1 MLKVGEAVAKQVALQ
16 WLAEKK
22 AAGRRGRDLALLVRA
37 RFPLRRQERDVL
49 AALTSIEDDVAERLT
64 PGLTDAA
71 HGLAE
76 NEREAA
82 LAAVADALLAAD
94 LSDTGLF
101 AADLDPSALATAVRA
116 QWPVARAAL
125 SSPAERLFEI
135 GLDRACVVLTHLVRE
150 LPEFNAA
157 VGVEQL
163 RRLRAVLD
171 GIDRVLDRL
180 PSRELGA
187 PEGTDFDAQF
197 RRRYLDRV
205 VRSYERLEVIGL
217 TAHSYEPRTTLSV
230 AYLSLT
236 VTADAERAARRPRDR
251 GVPGR
256 LGDDPGARQATDNIR
271 VEAALGGSR
280 LTVIR
285 GEAGAGK
292 STLLRWLAVNAARSA
307 FTDQLAGWNGCVPFL
322 VKLRDFADGPLP
334 RGDELLT
341 QPSSPPWGPAPRE
354 WVHRRLESGEALVL
368 VDGVD
373 ELVATRRAAVRTW
386 LRDLLAG
393 YPDIRVVVTSR
404 PTAVTSK
411 WLLAEGFR
419 SVVLEPMSAADVQ
432 VFLRRWHAAL
442 LDSTSAPDLLPC
454 RPEEVPEHQ
463 RVLLAQL
470 QARPHLRALA
480 RSPLLCAMVCALN
493 LDRRARL
500 PRDRLALYSAALD
513 MLLERRDADRNVSA
527 GDDIQA
533 TVAEKLA
540 LLRALAWWLNE
551 NGRTEMSRE
560 QALAR
565 ISSRLRG
572 MPGVSESADVLLDHL
587 IERSGVIRQP
597 VAGRVDFIHRTFQ
610 EFLAAGEAVDR
621 DSIDLLVSHA
631 RSDLWRETVLMACAQ
646 ASPDQRG
653 RLLSG
658 ILAAAASASA
668 RTARQLL
675 LLAAACRET
684 AVLAPPEVLARVDTA
699 VRGLVPPRSVRESR
713 SLATVGESI
722 LDYLPKDLADLSAAQ
737 AAACVRTAALVNGPA
752 ALETLAVCTRPAL
765 EGPGRAG
772 GGLEVLRPG
781 DLRRPGSG
789 RRAPDPEDRRQD
801 RDRLRRRPSFPA
813 PAQEPRSHQGG
824 PVGPRPRRGGSSR
837 AGPVAPPRGTGAAR
851 RPGSRLAPR
860 TRQPHEARFPVPEL
874 HDGLA
879 EGTPDAGPA
888 DPPRKP
894 LPHERRGSRRLLVPG
909 RNAEPQWHLPGEQL
923 TRRLGLPPRGTGED
937 HRHHVWPGHEHR
949 GPQDGR
955 RVTDR
960 RQVPHLH
967 RMFGPRPELPGIAPR
982 SQRHVHPVLGHRR
995 GSARRTS
1002 VAALPDL
1009 DRFPGRGR
1017 PRAVRRSRDHHPAGA
1032 RNRRGERR
1040 QARTR
1045 GHSAPKVKRIL
1056 PRRPAVREWAK
1067 ASS

>member
-16 WLAEKK
+16 WLADKK

-49 AALTSIEDDVAERLT
+49 AALTSIEDDVAERLR

-150 LPEFNAA
+150 LPEFDAA

-217 TAHSYEPRTTLSV
+217 TTHSYEPRTTLSV

-307 FTDQLAGWNGCVPFL
+307 FTDQLTGWNGCVPFL

-463 RVLLAQL
+463 RALLAQL

-621 DSIDLLVSHA
+621 DSIDLLLSHA

-658 ILAAAASASA
+658 ILAAAASVSA

-684 AVLAPPEVLARVDTA
+684 AVLAPPEVLARVDAA

-752 ALETLAVCTRPAL
+752 ALETLAGYAPDLRSKVQEEL
-765 EGPGRAG
+765 VAG
-772 GGLEVLRPG
+772 WKYFDPETYAREVLA
-781 DLRRPGSG
+781 D
-789 RRAPDPEDRRQD
+789 AP
-801 RDRLRRRPSFPA
+801 LHA
-813 PAQEPRSHQGG
+813 
-824 PVGPRPRRGGSSR
+824 
-837 AGPVAPPRGTGAAR
+837 T
-851 RPGSRLAPR
+851 PGSRIDIDFTTAVPFLHLLKNLSRCWINLWSQGPIETEIQALARLYRLRELTLLADQAPD
-860 TRQPHEARFPVPEL
+860 ALPEL
-874 HDGLA
+874 GSLTNLDDLFLNL
-879 EGTPDAGPA
+879 TAGW
-888 DPPRKP
+888 PR
-894 LPHERRGSRRLLVPG
+894 E
-909 RNAEPQWHLPGEQL
+909 
-923 TRRLGLPPRGTGED
+923 
-937 HRHHVWPGHEHR
+937 
-949 GPQDGR
+949 
-955 RVTDR
+955 
-960 RQVPHLH
+960 
-967 RMFGPRPELPGIAPR
+967 
-982 SQRHVHPVLGHRR
+982 
-995 GSARRTS
+995 
-1002 VAALPDL
+1002 LPDL
-1009 DRFPGRGR
+1009 AQLIHLQRLSLVNAKEVEDFSFLREMTDLKQISFFHNPST
-1017 PRAVRRSRDHHPAGA
+1017 AWLDHLPNPTGITTFTC
-1032 RNRRGERR
+1032 
-1040 QARTR
+1040 ARTADT
-1045 GHSAPKVKRIL
+1045 GEL
-1056 PRRPAVREWAK
+1056 AK
-1067 ASS
+1067 AVSKLSRTTSITFTDCAGLDLHALAPLALDDVGIYNCDLDLGPLAELSSLRYLRMHGEHEINLAPFADRRITIWLSRGTTAVGADKLGPGVQLRQPKP